1 MTTSSADIES
11 TRGTEVA
18 GNGIVLAGMLAYLL
32 EFVGFALAGVGSLYN
47 EPGTSGEAVFA
58 SYVGDAGGY
67 GFLVGWLAIVLL
79 GRVALIV
86 GVRRALTDSGHPSG
100 LMDLAVLA
108 MGVSVVLEVA
118 SVAMGAAAAA
128 LVDGGTDQGVLAI
141 DRAAWYFNSAVYAP
155 VAVSLAIT
163 LTTMWRSRLFPR
175 VLCAVGGVAT
185 ALCAGAALLTD
196 PAYAELQDTLS
207 SGFLL
212 LVVWA
217 FWTGILLLRHRPRR

>member
-18 GNGIVLAGMLAYLL
+18 GNGIVLAGMLVYLL

-47 EPGTSGEAVFA
+47 EPGTSGRAVFA